1 MTTMEEVQNLLYYT
15 NLAAAFRQN
24 MADLSER
31 LQQTQ
36 QKLIDAGLQL
46 PLEVEYY
53 HTGERYRISDGTSHV
68 HDITN
73 AVIDMRAGHSMS
85 IAPNWKVE
93 KVG

>member
-1 MTTMEEVQNLLYYT
+1 MTTMEEVQNLLIYARAIES
-15 NLAAAFRQN
+15 LKEQIASMEAGFRETK
-24 MADLSER
+24 LR
-31 LQQTQ
+31 LMES
-36 QKLIDAGLQL
+36 GLQL

-73 AVIDMRAGHSMS
+73 AVIDMRAGHGMS

-93 KVG
+93 RVG